1 MQANLMQAKRVTK
14 AVFPVAGLGTRFLPA
29 TKSIPKEMLP
39 IVDKPL
45 IQYAVEEA
53 LEAGIETLVFVTSR
67 KKHAISDHFD
77 TAFELQT
84 RLAESGKS
92 ELLARITGIVP
103 DHVSLVYVTQP
114 EALGLGHAILCAE
127 SVIGDEPFAIL
138 LADDLIRNSGDGAL
152 AQLIDVHN
160 RTGASVIG
168 VEEIPEEKTRS
179 YGVVGVNTNENGM
192 QAIHT
197 IVDENGMQAIHT
209 IVEKPAPEDAPSRL
223 GVVGRYVL
231 SPSVFAQ
238 LRNVRAGAGGEIQL
252 TDGISS
258 MLDSETVLACPFE
271 GIRYDCGSRRGFIR
285 ATMDYALEDDGLR
298 EGMLEHMAQLLGN
311 REE

>member
-1 MQANLMQAKRVTK
+1 MKPVRK

-53 LEAGIETLVFVTSR
+53 LEAGIDTLVFVTSR

-77 TAFELQT
+77 SAFELET
-84 RLAESGKS
+84 RLARAGRT
-92 ELLARITGIVP
+92 ELLEKINGIVP
-103 DHVSLVYVTQP
+103 QNVSRVHVTQT

-138 LADDLIRNSGDGAL
+138 LADDMIRSKGPGAL
-152 AQLIDVHN
+152 SQMVNVHHQ
-160 RTGASVIG
+160 TQASVIG
-168 VEEIPEEKTRS
+168 VEKIPKELTRS
-179 YGVVGVNTNENGM
+179 YGVVGVAADGNGM
-192 QAIHT
+192 QA
-197 IVDENGMQAIHT
+197 VRT

-223 GVVGRYVL
+223 GVVGRYIL
-231 SPSVFAQ
+231 SPAVFGH

-252 TDGISS
+252 TDGIAS
-258 MLDSETVLACPFE
+258 MLDTEKVMAYPFS
-271 GIRYDCGSRRGFIR
+271 GVRYDCGSQRGFIK
-285 ATMDYALEDDGLR
+285 ATIDYALENETLCD
-298 EGMLEHMAQLLGN
+298 EILEHMAHSLRVRGQS
-311 REE
+311 

>member
-1 MQANLMQAKRVTK
+1 MQPKPVTK

-53 LEAGIETLVFVTSR
+53 LEAGIDTLIFITSR

-84 RLAESGKS
+84 RLAETGKS
-92 ELLARITGIVP
+92 ELLARITEIVP
-103 DHVSLVYVTQP
+103 DSVSLVYVTQA

-138 LADDLIRNSGDGAL
+138 LADDMIRNQGSGAL
-152 AQLIDVHN
+152 AQLLDVHN

-168 VEEIPEEKTRS
+168 VEEIPAEKTRS
-179 YGVVGVNTNENGM
+179 YGVVGVNT
-192 QAIHT
+192 
-197 IVDENGMQAIHT
+197 DEEGMQAIHT

-231 SPSVFAQ
+231 SSSVFAH
-238 LRNVRAGAGGEIQL
+238 LRNVQAGAGGEIQL
-252 TDGISS
+252 TDGIAS
-258 MLDSETVLACPFE
+258 MLESENILACPFE
-271 GIRYDCGSRRGFIR
+271 GIRYDCGSRHGFIR

-298 EGMLEHMAQLLGN
+298 EDILDHMAQLLRN
-311 REE
+311 RDGS

>member
-197 IVDENGMQAIHT
+197 IV
-209 IVEKPAPEDAPSRL
+209 EKPAPEDAPSRL

-298 EGMLEHMAQLLGN
+298 EVILEHMAQLLGN
-311 REE
+311 SEE